1 MSFYSCFSWL
11 SLLLFPT
18 EGLKHF
24 YLFLLQ
30 GFIISIYSFSSFLS
44 AVSIPA
50 LGFRHIFIYCCFRVL
65 SYFLFLL
72 EGFIIFIYSIFRFF
86 FLTSGFYYIHHV
98 FLIQGFIIMYHFRV
112 LSYIHVFLLQGFIK
126 TIPDLI
132 EGLDKIRG
140 IVNTQRKITQAFGEG
155 FDQCESCG

>member
-86 FLTSGFYYIHHV
+86 FSYFRVLLYTSCIFNSGVHHHVSLQGFILYSCILTSGFHQDNPR
-98 FLIQGFIIMYHFRV
+98 FDR
-112 LSYIHVFLLQGFIK
+112 
-126 TIPDLI
+126 
-132 EGLDKIRG
+132 R
-140 IVNTQRKITQAFGEG
+140 FG
-155 FDQCESCG
+155 

>member
-72 EGFIIFIYSIFRFF
+72 EGFIIIFIYSIFRVFF
-86 FLTSGFYYIHHV
+86 SY
-98 FLIQGFIIMYHFRV
+98 FRV